1 MDEELCGD
9 RSIGGA
15 AGASVPKLRSLRSY
29 SSEGPEVPPQRAFGV
44 GVAFWRSSPPR
55 LMARS
60 PTAQTLEAPVGSVD
74 PALMPRARFLAVTL
88 LAGAAMAAAAAWL
101 AFSEAEDP
109 AGVSATERPSPPPS
123 GPSAP
128 SDPSLPSNATAQGT
142 RGPSPVERERHNG
155 AVAVE
160 VLEPDGKTPA
170 AAVLLGAAYKNGES
184 MAPLSKPVR
193 TDAQGRAQFEGLPEG
208 IVYIYA
214 ERAPWSPRAVEVR
227 KGKTQPLQLTL
238 RPGYELEIRVISA
251 DDLPVPGAEV
261 KLGCSFAPALS
272 VGRTNSEGKV
282 ILKDVEPVVDLVV
295 SAEVEGAGVTQSF
308 KRTIWSVAGS
318 GKVAELRVP
327 VELRP
332 STKEAPVESAVRQ
345 HGFTLSGAGRLQMSN
360 AVVGSTAQNLFVN
373 PPDLLDPQGVVVPSR
388 QLVFLERAVLRALP
402 FRISSGTLEDGS
414 AVPTF
419 SLSARIVAEGGRT
432 LPPLS
437 IRAHG
442 TSPQAES
449 WLQQSAETDAS
460 GRFVMNGLS
469 QPDVQLEVWVPLTE
483 TTAPAVFWISAFAGG
498 GEELTITLPHVPAP
512 ARVVGSL
519 ADDRGLPASTA
530 FVMLVP
536 TDGTNPI
543 GPYEVNPITGA
554 FAAGPICPGRY
565 RAQFADARGST
576 LESEPFEVTEGQR
589 FEIPA
594 AKLPP
599 IGRIVWDF
607 SEKAAPQDAAAWFTD
622 EQGRTVGADAQ
633 CSAIVAAG
641 PWSAFLARPGCGSLG
656 ASAAVPADGAVVLP
670 AKLQPG
676 IVSEIVIQSADEKIG
691 AGTCKVSASDGTPVY
706 REMRAEF
713 PSTCR
718 IELTLAPGEYFVT
731 FQAATAA
738 GTRRAEGTLAV
749 PAAESQTQQNPPRLA
764 LTLGR

>member
-1 MDEELCGD
+1 
-9 RSIGGA
+9 
-15 AGASVPKLRSLRSY
+15 
-29 SSEGPEVPPQRAFGV
+29 
-44 GVAFWRSSPPR
+44 
-55 LMARS
+55 
-60 PTAQTLEAPVGSVD
+60 
-74 PALMPRARFLAVTL
+74 MPRARFLAVTL
-88 LAGAAMAAAAAWL
+88 LAGTAMAAAAAWL

-109 AGVSATERPSPPPS
+109 SGVSATERPSPPPS

-128 SDPSLPSNATAQGT
+128 SDPSLPNNATAQGT

-184 MAPLSKPVR
+184 LAPLSKPVR
-193 TDAQGRAQFEGLPEG
+193 ADAQGRAQFEGLPEG

-251 DDLPVPGAEV
+251 DDLPVAGAEV
-261 KLGCSFAPALS
+261 KLGCSFSPELS

-282 ILKDVEPVVDLVV
+282 ILKNVEPVVGLMASARAEIGGAEFAASNGFWSLPGARKSLDFRLPVHLDGMAVDATSERSTQQVLTSQAALLDRLV
-295 SAEVEGAGVTQSF
+295 
-308 KRTIWSVAGS
+308 
-318 GKVAELRVP
+318 
-327 VELRP
+327 
-332 STKEAPVESAVRQ
+332 STR
-345 HGFTLSGAGRLQMSN
+345 MSN
-360 AVVGSTAQNLFVN
+360 AVVGESAASLVDHWVQANELV
-373 PPDLLDPQGVVVPSR
+373 LSR
-388 QLVFLERAVLRALP
+388 DRVRMSLNRVLSLPLVMRSEM
-402 FRISSGTLEDGS
+402 LEDGS
-414 AVPTF
+414 PVPTF
-419 SLSARIVAEGGRT
+419 SLSARVVAEGGRT

-460 GRFVMNGLS
+460 GRFVMRGLP
-469 QPDVQLEVWVPLTE
+469 QPDVQLEVCVPLTE
-483 TTAPAVFWISAFAGG
+483 STAPAVFWISAFAGG

-519 ADDRGLPASTA
+519 ADDRGFPASTA
-530 FVMLVP
+530 FVMLAP
-536 TDGTNPI
+536 ADGTNPI

-576 LESEPFEVTEGQR
+576 LETEPFEVTEGQR
-589 FEIPA
+589 LELPP

-599 IGRIVWDF
+599 IGRILWEF
-607 SEKAAPQDAAAWFTD
+607 SETAAPQNAAAWFVD

-641 PWSAFLARPGCGSLG
+641 PWSAFLSSPGFASLG
-656 ASAAVPADGAVVLP
+656 SMVSVPADGAVFLP
-670 AKLQPG
+670 AQLRPG
-676 IVSEIVIQSADEKIG
+676 IRCEIVIASAGERFGKGTVQVAVKNG
-691 AGTCKVSASDGTPVY
+691 APVH
-706 REMRAEF
+706 RETRAEF
-713 PSTCR
+713 PSLFQ
-718 IELTLAPGEYFVT
+718 IDLTLTEGEYIVLFE
-731 FQAATAA
+731 AATAA
-738 GTRRAEGTLAV
+738 GAGRVEGTLIV
-749 PAAESQTQQNPPRLA
+749 PSAGSHTQQDPLRLA